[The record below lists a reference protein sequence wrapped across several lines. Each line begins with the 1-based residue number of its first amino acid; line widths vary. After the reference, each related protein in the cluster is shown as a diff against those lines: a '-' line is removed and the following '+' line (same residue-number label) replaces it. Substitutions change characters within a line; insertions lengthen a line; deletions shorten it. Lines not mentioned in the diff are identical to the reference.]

1 MADTDSQPQPQ
12 PQPQRAEIRP
22 EIRLWVLGLLTAAG
36 LALLAGVLWAVPVEG
51 VVRPW
56 AGVGLLAGAGLAAIV
71 GVSKTSSA

>member
-1 MADTDSQPQPQ
+1 
-12 PQPQRAEIRP
+12 
-22 EIRLWVLGLLTAAG
+22 VLGLLTAAG